1 MKVNKTYTYSALMS
15 TLMKFYA
22 ISDIAKKMAENI
34 ASETGVEID
43 VYNCKSDG
51 FILRKRKETTISLA
65 SLIQI
70 FAKTIREM
78 VDEEKDGIVDY
89 LYDIYD
95 VEYKEKDIDNK
106 FATSIVEIVR
116 SGRLITVELDM

>member
-51 FILRKRKETTISLA
+51 FILRKRKETAISLA
-65 SLIQI
+65 TLIQI

>member
-34 ASETGVEID
+34 TFETGVEID

-65 SLIQI
+65 TLIQV

>member
-65 SLIQI
+65 TLIQV

-106 FATSIVEIVR
+106 FATSIIEIVR

>member
-34 ASETGVEID
+34 TSETGVEID

-65 SLIQI
+65 TLIQV

>member
-34 ASETGVEID
+34 TSETGVEID

-51 FILRKRKETTISLA
+51 FILRKRKEITISLA
-65 SLIQI
+65 TLIQV

>member
-34 ASETGVEID
+34 TSETGVEID

-51 FILRKRKETTISLA
+51 FILRKRKEITISLA
-65 SLIQI
+65 TLIQV
-70 FAKTIREM
+70 FSKTIREM

-106 FATSIVEIVR
+106 FATTIVEIVR

>member
-43 VYNCKSDG
+43 IYNCKSDG

-65 SLIQI
+65 TLIQI

-106 FATSIVEIVR
+106 FATTIVEIVR

>member
-65 SLIQI
+65 TLIQV

>member
-34 ASETGVEID
+34 TSETGVEID

-65 SLIQI
+65 TLIQV

-106 FATSIVEIVR
+106 FATTIVEIVR

>member
-65 SLIQI
+65 TLIQV

-78 VDEEKDGIVDY
+78 VDEEKDGIIDY

>member
-34 ASETGVEID
+34 TFETGVEID

-65 SLIQI
+65 TLIQV

-106 FATSIVEIVR
+106 FATTIVEIVR

>member
-51 FILRKRKETTISLA
+51 FILRKRKEITISLA
-65 SLIQI
+65 TLIQV

>member
-34 ASETGVEID
+34 TSETGVEID

-51 FILRKRKETTISLA
+51 FILRKGKEITISLA
-65 SLIQI
+65 TLIQV
-70 FAKTIREM
+70 FSKTIREM

-106 FATSIVEIVR
+106 FATTIVEIVR